1 GDIADSKQ
9 GIATADNNRF
19 LRMWYEVDL
28 NRIAFNISSAEAA
41 LDSQKKWFPYNK
53 GGEFR
58 KWYGNNDYVVNWEN
72 DGFEIKHFTDDKGK
86 LRSRPQNLE
95 YIFKP
100 SSTWSLIST
109 GAPSFRFKPKG
120 YIFDVAGMSVFSDQ
134 YLYYL
139 LGLCNSKVVE
149 PILEIIAPTIN
160 YQCGDI
166 ANIPVIF
173 VEDNKSNV
181 ETLVKNNI
189 EITKS
194 DWDAFEISWEF
205 NRSPLVANVHE
216 RNNGETISRISD
228 CYNTWMETTKKNRD
242 VLKANEEK
250 LNEIFLEMYNLQDE
264 IEATVKEELI
274 SIYRPDAT
282 KDIKAL
288 ISYAVGCILGRYS
301 LDIEGI
307 VYAGGTWDT
316 SRYQTFKADKD
327 NIIPICDDDYFDD
340 DLTGLFVKFV
350 ETVYGKDTLE
360 ENLQFIADALDGNGA
375 SREIIRNYFL
385 KDFFADHCKMYQKR
399 PIYWLFDSGK
409 NNGFKALVYMHRYEP
424 DLLARM
430 RTDYVHEQQ
439 SRYRTAIEDIGN
451 RLNNAT
457 GSERVQ
463 LSKKLGNLTKQ
474 SDEIHAYEE
483 KIHHLADQYIAIDL
497 DDGVKVNY
505 AKFQDVLAKIK

>member
-1 GDIADSKQ
+1 MSFFA
-9 GIATADNNRF
+9 
-19 LRMWYEVDL
+19 
-28 NRIAFNISSAEAA
+28 
-41 LDSQKKWFPYNK
+41 
-53 GGEFR
+53 
-58 KWYGNNDYVVNWEN
+58 
-72 DGFEIKHFTDDKGK
+72 GK
-86 LRSRPQNLE
+86 N
-95 YIFKP
+95 
-100 SSTWSLIST
+100 
-109 GAPSFRFKPKG
+109 
-120 YIFDVAGMSVFSDQ
+120 
-134 YLYYL
+134 LYYL

-173 VEDNKSNV
+173 DEDNKSNV

-189 EITKS
+189 KITKS

-205 NRSPLVANVHE
+205 NRSPLVTNAHE

-340 DLTGLFVKFV
+340 DLTGLFMKFV

-385 KDFFADHCKMYQKR
+385 KDFFADHCRMYQKR

-463 LSKKLGNLTKQ
+463 LSKKLDNLTKQ

-483 KIHHLADQYIAIDL
+483 KIHHLADQYITIDL
-497 DDGVKVNY
+497 DDGVRVNY